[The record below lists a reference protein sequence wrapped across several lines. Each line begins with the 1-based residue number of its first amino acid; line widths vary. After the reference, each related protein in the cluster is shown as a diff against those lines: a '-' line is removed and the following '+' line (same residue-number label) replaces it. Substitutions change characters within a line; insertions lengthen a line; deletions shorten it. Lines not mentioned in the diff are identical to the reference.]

1 MQMCKEDDF
10 GQVPYDDF
18 NVLLQQLRIDALH
31 NAVVESD
38 VGSLRAHLILLSR
51 REGHQDRVLPVWD
64 LRSLLLSADQL
75 CLSRMQI
82 HVILMIVYPDEHG
95 YVDFEYFLRV
105 CCTVIP
111 HMFDTRVFKEKA
123 ETIAKEKADEL
134 DKKEM
139 EELQGLQS
147 SLAAKRRADEEDQ
160 EDVQAN
166 APDRD
171 AVEKALIHVGNQAD
185 DKHRP
190 QPTLEVR
197 KFLEAMRQESVQSC
211 QLSDAEMRGFIAE
224 AEIDPNTNEIS
235 YVEHIKTWVP
245 IIFELRKSR
254 VYDSILSK
262 DWGFDAPQL
271 ADLSAFEAE
280 FPLYLAGEG
289 DGGAAAAAGAPWT
302 RAVAIAA
309 PAAAGR
315 TPGSGGRATRG
326 VAPGRSSGGAPGTAP
341 AAAARAAAAA
351 GAPSRA
357 AALSGA
363 SAAAA
368 PRGPRAARATAP
380 GGAPRDRTRA
390 APAMG
395 RPPRASRGAARAS
408 SERPR
413 CCDRRRPPRG
423 RRPAPEGAPARCR
436 PSALLAGMLG

>member
-1 MQMCKEDDF
+1 MIMQMCKEDDF

-289 DGGAAAAAGAPWT
+289 DGVSRGSRGSSVDSRRSNRSARG
-302 RAVAIAA
+302 
-309 PAAAGR
+309 GR
-315 TPGSGGRATRG
+315 PNSGKRRPSDPRGGTGEIKRRSSRHGTGGSRPGSRSGRRSVSRGGSFRSQRSGSPEGSESGESNCSRRSATR
-326 VAPGRSSGGAPGTAP
+326 PH
-341 AAAARAAAAA
+341 
-351 GAPSRA
+351 
-357 AALSGA
+357 
-363 SAAAA
+363 
-368 PRGPRAARATAP
+368 
-380 GGAPRDRTRA
+380 
-390 APAMG
+390 
-395 RPPRASRGAARAS
+395 SRGARHG
-408 SERPR
+408 
-413 CCDRRRPPRG
+413 PPSKSFSRSG
-423 RRPAPEGAPARCR
+423 SRLE
-436 PSALLAGMLG
+436 